1 MPADWSKLEV
11 EAVTA
16 DYIAMLL
23 NQLRHQPYSKTD
35 HRRLLAQLLENRSDG
50 SIERKH
56 QNISAVLISIG
67 YPYISG
73 YKPLGNYQRLLAEV
87 VTDRVVSDQVLAAV
101 VREAV
106 GQPAIPPSVEN
117 ILAVVENAPES
128 AAYVYHPAAEQSAV
142 AARRR
147 PPVNYLERESNNSSL
162 GRAGEEFALS
172 FERARLISLGKNQL
186 AERVEHISIT
196 EGDGSGFD
204 IRSFEAGGS
213 DRFIEV
219 KTTAYGKMTPFFVSR
234 NEVSVSAARGSRFH
248 LYRLFEFRDDAR
260 LYMLN
265 GSLREVC
272 LLEPVQFAARPANDH
287 SEIIVTGGLPRLL
300 VKRLVGHEPFTNS
313 GHAADFDIST
323 FWQWASSDLVTNVAR
338 GLLAEYLVAKALG
351 LDDGVR
357 DPWQPYDL
365 KTQHGLT
372 LEIKS
377 SAYLQSWWQHI
388 HSEICFSISETRSWS
403 ADTNE
408 LSPTQQRQAHAYVF
422 ALLSH
427 RDKATLN
434 PLELTQWEFYL
445 VPTSTISERVGSRK
459 QLTMKAL
466 LELQPKRVPFSGL
479 LDAIRTLERELLPD
493 ATRA

>member
-1 MPADWSKLEV
+1 MPADWSRLEV

-23 NQLRHQPYSKTD
+23 NQLRHEAYSKTD
-35 HRRLLAQLLENRSDG
+35 HRRALAPVLANRSDG

-56 QNISAVLISIG
+56 QNISAVLISVG

-87 VTDRVVSDQVLAAV
+87 VTDRVASDQVLAAA

-106 GQPAIPPSVEN
+106 AHPAISPSVEN
-117 ILAVVENAPES
+117 ILDIIESAPES
-128 AAYVYHPAAEQSAV
+128 AAYVYPSAAEQTAV

-147 PPVNYLERESNNSSL
+147 PPVNYLEREANNSSL

-172 FERARLISLGKNQL
+172 FERARLISLGKDQL
-186 AERVEHISIT
+186 AERIEHVSIT

-234 NEVSVSAARGSRFH
+234 NEVSVSAGRGTSYH

-272 LLEPVQFAARPANDH
+272 LLEPVQFSARP
-287 SEIIVTGGLPRLL
+287 L
-300 VKRLVGHEPFTNS
+300 
-313 GHAADFDIST
+313 
-323 FWQWASSDLVTNVAR
+323 
-338 GLLAEYLVAKALG
+338 
-351 LDDGVR
+351 
-357 DPWQPYDL
+357 
-365 KTQHGLT
+365 
-372 LEIKS
+372 
-377 SAYLQSWWQHI
+377 
-388 HSEICFSISETRSWS
+388 
-403 ADTNE
+403 
-408 LSPTQQRQAHAYVF
+408 
-422 ALLSH
+422 
-427 RDKATLN
+427 
-434 PLELTQWEFYL
+434 
-445 VPTSTISERVGSRK
+445 
-459 QLTMKAL
+459 
-466 LELQPKRVPFSGL
+466 
-479 LDAIRTLERELLPD
+479 
-493 ATRA
+493 